1 MKICP
6 NCRKEYD
13 DVFGFCAECGAR
25 LNDVRKNITKNNC
38 EKQNKKTRIMLIVS
52 SILFAL
58 IVCISIVVVCIN
70 NMPKNTIKN
79 GYFLAVP
86 EVNSYDSIDYEYGSD
101 LGFIFTED
109 TAFTT
114 EHNVFG
120 YTIYK
125 DRIYIENYYQVEQ
138 EASTELDGTGIIAHY
153 SVESQDVFEGYYD
166 TKNDCLVLSL
176 TEYGYEFYDDKFDK
190 DIEIVCK
197 HFKDEDEVNLE
208 KMLYFDGW
216 ATKGYEYSEQ
226 NGGWITTDYEY
237 SVDKHIDKVAES
249 RTFYNNL
256 FRNALKSE
264 DNNIQI
270 YDFYKNYKDFD
281 YSEGNGKITFFNFDK
296 EKWVYKSMFFSLNS
310 FDTIT
315 INQNDGVE
323 YQYYYDK
330 EQDCLVNKNNGIK
343 IYRVAKFTDYQ
354 E

>member
-58 IVCISIVVVCIN
+58 IVCISIVVVYIN
-70 NMPKNTIKN
+70 NMPKNIIKN

-101 LGFIFTED
+101 LGFIFTD
-109 TAFTT
+109 DKVFTT
-114 EHNVFG
+114 EQNVFEYSLSRNKNFVIDIG
-120 YTIYK
+120 GVFITDVETETMSDGEPYT
-125 DRIYIENYYQVEQ
+125 
-138 EASTELDGTGIIAHY
+138 STVSRTGR
-153 SVESQDVFEGYYD
+153 SVFTGYYD
-166 TKNDCLVLSL
+166 SENDCLVLSL
-176 TEYGYEFYDDKFDK
+176 TEFGYEFYDDKFDK
-190 DIEIVCK
+190 DIKIICK
-197 HFKDEDEVNLE
+197 HFKDEDDINLE

-216 ATKGYEYSEQ
+216 AT
-226 NGGWITTDYEY
+226 TDYEY
-237 SVDKHIDKVAES
+237 SVDKHMAKVVDS

-256 FRNALKSE
+256 FRNTMKSE
-264 DNNIQI
+264 YNNIQV

-310 FDTIT
+310 LDTIT